1 MVDRKN
7 VLDGLM
13 RHAEGYCGNNEKG
26 YCPYFNVGDK
36 CSKALLYDAAELI
49 TPAKSELRKKLPCTC
64 GAKSPKKEE
73 YAFKERA
80 YVCIVCE
87 KCGRKAIGMTDLSA
101 TMAWNE
107 MVNDGHH

>member
-26 YCPYFNVGDK
+26 YCPYFKIGAK
-36 CSKALLYDAAELI
+36 CSQALMLDAAELI
-49 TPAKSELRKKLPCTC
+49 TPAKSEMRKKLSCTC
-64 GAKSPKKEE
+64 GAKSPKTEKVP
-73 YAFKERA
+73 YKERE

-101 TMAWNE
+101 TFAWNE
-107 MVNDGHH
+107 MVKDGNR